1 MKNINIKIALLLCG
15 LPMVAFANNNGP
27 YNNYYND
34 YESAY
39 SPQEYYQK
47 NYGYSRQKNYGYSRQ
62 ESSRSGYK
70 IQDIRFFV
78 CLNTSLINYDQ
89 TEITYN
95 NAHVSEKQTSTK
107 VNYDV
112 FDKAGFVFGIDSDN
126 GFRLSLGAQHYN
138 TETKFVD
145 GSDDEASVL
154 ALGLMLDIPFVK
166 KETTSPF
173 FSLGV
178 NYIEVDQNDINIK
191 FPAYYVG
198 LGVTHNFTKDM
209 FGMLR
214 ATYAFMAK
222 ADISEVNASYKE
234 NAISI
239 GMGIGYRF

>member
-1 MKNINIKIALLLCG
+1 MKNTYIKIALLLCG
-15 LPMVAFANNNGP
+15 LPMVAFANNNESYYNNS
-27 YNNYYND
+27 YNNY
-34 YESAY
+34 ETSY
-39 SPQEYYQK
+39 SPQNYYQ
-47 NYGYSRQKNYGYSRQ
+47 NDDRYSRK
-62 ESSRSGYK
+62 ESSRSGYE
-70 IQDIRFFV
+70 IQDVRFFV
-78 CLNTSLINYDQ
+78 GLNTSLISYDQ

-95 NAHVSEKQTSTK
+95 NADVSEKQTSTK
-107 VNYDV
+107 VNYDI

-166 KETTSPF
+166 KEITSPF
-173 FSLGV
+173 FSLGI

-222 ADISEVNASYKE
+222 ADISEINASYKE
-234 NAISI
+234 NAVGVS
-239 GMGIGYRF
+239 MGIGYRF